1 MFSAAKLAAGL
12 TDPSPVGVNCPFG
25 AVLILS
31 VEEVERIGK
40 RLNALAASHTHEQAL
55 LSKPARAAFWQG
67 SGRLRA
73 VLLLSKLG
81 RVDALSV
88 AL

>member
-1 MFSAAKLAAGL
+1 MFSAAKLAACLAG
-12 TDPSPVGVNCPFG
+12 PSPVGVNCPFG

-31 VEEVERIGK
+31 VEEVERIGESS
-40 RLNALAASHTHEQAL
+40 NALAASHTHEQKL
-55 LSKPARAAFWQG
+55 LSEPARAASWQG

-73 VLLLSKLG
+73 VLLRSKVG